1 MVSTGYRNE
10 LKLEPSVKQFF
21 TGFREGEDC
30 TIGFMS
36 IDRIDLLLGNGGNH
50 DPEGHYEAVFPEAQ
64 FTCSGR
70 LVSWVFGAEWEGNT
84 QSFTELQIWRPVGD
98 DGVYT
103 KVGSTTIDT
112 PQNRTHL
119 YYYPLSS
126 PLAFQAGDVL
136 GYYQPSFTE
145 SQLRLLYEEGEA
157 GELQLGYYFSKS
169 RSPATDLDIRR
180 GYKSAKYNLFI
191 NVVTG
196 EHNK

>member
-1 MVSTGYRNE
+1 MDALLRNFGYTF
-10 LKLEPSVKQFF
+10 K
-21 TGFREGEDC
+21 EDDFQG
-30 TIGFMS
+30 I
-36 IDRIDLLLGNGGNH
+36 
-50 DPEGHYEAVFPEAQ
+50 FPEVG

-70 LVSWVFGAEWEGNT
+70 LVTWVFGAEWEGNT

-119 YYYPLSS
+119 YHYPLSS